1 MKTNVDV
8 TKIRELEEKI
18 EEYSHFYELKI
29 EESEIEHYVAS
40 LEHTEKSLR
49 RGSLDEYIKAKLES
63 EASDWKR
70 RFEGYLN
77 RLTQMKDNLLN
88 SVTKLTKY
96 ISTKENTIADLKYKK
111 SEKEAQAIK
120 IEQDIINVG
129 NSHHKITI
137 IFLLIIALALTIVS
151 GNEFYEVKKALAGY
165 DSNEEISILSAI
177 IYILGSFAFLAGG
190 KILSIIYER
199 SGRNNKFFY
208 GVAISAVFV
217 TLLGIL
223 SLATSTSM
231 QDDVINLTKKIGS
244 YTGDGEAG
252 PDEANNEESDKE
264 SDENG
269 LANLEKLQEEATKD
283 LKSMRFYFIILTL
296 LSELLIGA
304 MAWITLI
311 DYNHTSSKEQME
323 KTKSKLDAEILKIE
337 EKINKEENNS
347 DYQEYRD
354 RLSVYNNYI
363 SEIEQIIAQ
372 YDTFDEHE
380 VIRKSFNSNLQEGL
394 KLLQKY
400 NIQVG

>member
-1 MKTNVDV
+1 MKTNVDAA
-8 TKIRELEEKI
+8 KIKELEEKI
-18 EEYSHFYELKI
+18 EEYSHSYELKI
-29 EESEIEHYVAS
+29 EESEIEHYVTS

-49 RGSLDEYIKAKLES
+49 RSSLEEYIKAKLES

-70 RFEGYLN
+70 RFDGYLN
-77 RLTQMKDNLLN
+77 RLIQMKDNLAN
-88 SVTKLTKY
+88 SVSKLTKY
-96 ISTKENTIADLKYKK
+96 ISTKENTIADLNYKK
-111 SEKEAQAIK
+111 SEKEIQAAK
-120 IEQDIINVG
+120 IEQDIINAG

-137 IFLLIIALALTIVS
+137 AFLLMIALALAIVS
-151 GNEFYEVKKALAGY
+151 GNEFYEVKKALDGY
-165 DSNEEISILSAI
+165 DSDQEISIVSAI
-177 IYILGSFAFLAGG
+177 IYTLGSFAFLGGG
-190 KILSIIYER
+190 KILSIMYER

-208 GVAISAVFV
+208 AVAISAVFV
-217 TLLGIL
+217 TLMGIL
-223 SLATSTSM
+223 SLATSMSM
-231 QDDVINLTKKIGS
+231 QENVNHLTYKIIHYQDDGQS
-244 YTGDGEAG
+244 GAYGES
-252 PDEANNEESDKE
+252 NEK

-269 LANLEKLQEEATKD
+269 LANLEKLEEEAKKD

-323 KTKSKLDAEILKIE
+323 KTKSKLDTEILKLE
-337 EKINKEENNS
+337 ERITKEENNS
-347 DYQEYRD
+347 DYQEYKD

-363 SEIEQIIAQ
+363 SEIEQIVAQ

-400 NIQVG
+400 NIQIG